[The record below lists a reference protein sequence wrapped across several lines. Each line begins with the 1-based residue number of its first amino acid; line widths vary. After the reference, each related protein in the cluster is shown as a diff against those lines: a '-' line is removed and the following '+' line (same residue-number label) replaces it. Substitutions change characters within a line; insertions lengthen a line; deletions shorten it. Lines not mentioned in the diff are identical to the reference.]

1 VDQIDQM
8 PQSSH

>member
-1 VDQIDQM
+1 MFQPLM